1 MISIGMIGTGSI
13 APLHLNAIKLNSE
26 TTLTAV
32 SDLVIE
38 RAEKAATPFGATVYT
53 DYREMLQKEKLDAVI
68 INLPHA
74 LHEECTIEC
83 AKHCVHILLEKPMSV
98 SAESCRRMINACKE
112 ANVLLQIGHV
122 QRYMPENR
130 ACRDIIE
137 SGELGDLV
145 MINDM
150 RTTNY
155 FEPSRPKWFLSKK
168 MAGGGIWM
176 NYGAH
181 ALDKLCYLTGSRISS
196 VTGSCTY
203 YNPDCD
209 VDGSAHVFA
218 RTESGITE
226 TITICGYAVV
236 PIHKTMIYL
245 TKGSLR
251 MLNGEG
257 LWKTTGDKYER
268 VDTSKY
274 PDPFAAQWEDFIEG
288 VRSGKVNNCDGD
300 YAADII
306 AHLESIWD

>member
-1 MISIGMIGTGSI
+1 MISVGMIGTGII
-13 APLHLNAIKLNSE
+13 APNHLNAIKQHPD
-26 TTLTAV
+26 TTLVAV

-38 RAEKAATPFGATVYT
+38 RAKNAAEPFNAAVYT
-53 DYREMLQKEKLDAVI
+53 DYHEMLQKEKLDIVI

-74 LHEECTIEC
+74 LHEECTIAC
-83 AKHCVHILLEKPMSV
+83 AKHHVNILLEKPMSV
-98 SAESCRRMINACKE
+98 SAESCRRMIDACKE

-155 FEPSRPKWFLSKK
+155 FTPSRPKWFLSKE

-203 YNPDCD
+203 HNAQYD

-218 RTESGITE
+218 QTESGVTD
-226 TITICGYAVV
+226 TITICGYSVV
-236 PIHKTMIYL
+236 PVYETMIYL

-251 MLNGEG
+251 MLNGDG
-257 LWKTTGDKYER
+257 LWKTSGDTYER
-268 VDTSKY
+268 IDTSSY
-274 PDPFAAQWEDFIEG
+274 PNPFIAQWEDFIDG
-288 VRSGKVNNCDGD
+288 VQHGKVKHCSGE
-300 YAADII
+300 YAAEII
-306 AHLESIWD
+306 SHIESIWV